1 MKWKIMGISVFVIL
15 LICCLYVFVSPQKS
29 QAALTKTETTQA
41 LEWTL
46 LTATG
51 DSAGIMETG
60 AITVSD
66 SYATSLHIDVAL
78 VGVAAHEGTEIIIY
92 GASEAA
98 VDDSWT
104 VITRFTMLSGVT
116 AFKSDITGANT
127 AGSVPVTDPAT
138 GNLDHDGKHVFI
150 YDTGTIAN
158 SCIGYQID
166 NSGDAGDTITL
177 LNTPLTTDN
186 ACDVYTANGNVQDG
200 SAEAVENRLISIPS
214 SLSQVNVVIN
224 NWYDTD
230 GTSNSVVARVR
241 VTKMTVIQ

>member
-1 MKWKIMGISVFVIL
+1 MKLHRLRWIALML
-15 LICCLYVFVSPQKS
+15 LLLVSIPRPIAAP
-29 QAALTKTETTQA
+29 AALTKTQNTQA
-41 LEWTL
+41 MEWTL

-60 AITVSD
+60 TIDVSD
-66 SYATSLHIDVAL
+66 SYQTSLHIDVAL

-92 GASEAA
+92 GGSEAA
-98 VDDSWT
+98 VDDSWS
-104 VITRFTMLSGVT
+104 VLTRLVVLSGVT
-116 AFKSDITGANT
+116 AFKSDVIGANT

-200 SAEAVENRLISIPS
+200 GAEAVEMRTIFIPA
-214 SLSQVNVVIN
+214 SLSQINVVIN
-224 NWYDTD
+224 NWYDPD

-241 VTKMTVIQ
+241 LTKTTVIQ